1 MELSRFERTLLFNR
15 INVTF
20 RWRKLHKRWMMV
32 IFQKKLEEIV
42 GFEGRKSQQEI
53 QQMPGAWV
61 LSCPASCQWGWHM
74 LAPATR
80 WQKEESP
87 KKVCDEKS
95 FFLGAWWFS
104 IMTHRGIKMMK
115 PSSTFFLL
123 PPNCCLGVFCFHFR
137 NPPPK
142 LSHFFLKQDPTSCTF
157 LKGWEMG
164 FERWKKPNGKVNYT
178 AYCKPTWPFSKS
190 PSSQMQWLSFT
201 RLRLVQQKNHSVFL
215 FFSPPVN

>member
-1 MELSRFERTLLFNR
+1 MEVSRFERTLLFNR

-20 RWRKLHKRWMMV
+20 RWRKLHNRWMME
-32 IFQKKLEEIV
+32 KLEEIV

-74 LAPATR
+74 LAAATR

-95 FFLGAWWFS
+95 FFGGVWWFS
-104 IMTHRGIKMMK
+104 SMTHRGIRMIVYIHL
-115 PSSTFFLL
+115 FFLL
-123 PPNCCLGVFCFHFR
+123 F
-137 NPPPK
+137 
-142 LSHFFLKQDPTSCTF
+142 
-157 LKGWEMG
+157 GWEFFPFWKSTSKAFAFCSKKG
-164 FERWKKPNGKVNYT
+164 PYRLHLFERLRDEKTPMARWITQPTVNQRGHVPNHHLPKCNDL
-178 AYCKPTWPFSKS
+178 AS
-190 PSSQMQWLSFT
+190 PGLGLKLAT
-201 RLRLVQQKNHSVFL
+201 KNRIVFL